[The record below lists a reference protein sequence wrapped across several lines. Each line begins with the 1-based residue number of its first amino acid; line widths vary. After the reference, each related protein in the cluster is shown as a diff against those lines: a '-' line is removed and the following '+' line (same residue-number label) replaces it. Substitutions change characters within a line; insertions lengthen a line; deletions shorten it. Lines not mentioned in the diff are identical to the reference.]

1 MKKAETSSS
10 TSTDV
15 YYSTSPESQSAKMQT
30 YIHFMKAA
38 HDGDAEIANEVTTD
52 DITWDFMPGSE
63 VANGLPWIG
72 LFKGKKAIFEM
83 VQPMKELELEVLSRK
98 YDFLLET
105 ETQLIMMVTDTIKLK
120 GMVLPNVSGV
130 NVITF
135 HGDKIAY
142 IKSVE
147 DGTRVLIAY
156 QAYQANQAIKAWSK

>member
-1 MKKAETSSS
+1 MKKSV
-10 TSTDV
+10 TSTAV
-15 YYSTSPESQSAKMQT
+15 YYSSSPKSQSAKMNT
-30 YIHFMKAA
+30 YIHFMHAA
-38 HDGDAEIANEVTTD
+38 HDGDAKAANEVTTT

-72 LFKGKKAIFEM
+72 LFKGKKAIFKM

-120 GMVLPNVSGV
+120 GMVIPNVSGV

-135 HGDKIAY
+135 RGDKIAY

-147 DGTRVLIAY
+147 DGTRVLTAY
-156 QAYQANQAIKAWSK
+156 QAYKAMQAVKDWSK